1 MCFVCVCVRVCEYEE
16 ATQVSTSVWGLR
28 SWQQAASS
36 YSSLTPGSAYYTMF
50 RPPINS
56 QPATCIQVLV
66 LPPLV
71 TISRVS
77 LPGLEF
83 PPNLKKVA
91 TDIFRF
97 ICTLDATRFLG

>member
-1 MCFVCVCVRVCEYEE
+1 MTCSKGKQYVLCFVFCVLFVLCFVCVCVRVCEYEE

-56 QPATCIQVLV
+56 QPATYK
-66 LPPLV
+66 
-71 TISRVS
+71 
-77 LPGLEF
+77 F
-83 PPNLKKVA
+83 
-91 TDIFRF
+91 
-97 ICTLDATRFLG
+97 